1 MRSCMTTPLVE
12 IALSDYYEVFFSTY
26 SELDG
31 LKLIWSLLV
40 GTTVL
45 AQASI
50 NMSWRATAS

>member
-1 MRSCMTTPLVE
+1 MPIPLVE
-12 IALSDYYEVFFSTY
+12 IALNDCSEVFFSTY

-45 AQASI
+45 AQAST